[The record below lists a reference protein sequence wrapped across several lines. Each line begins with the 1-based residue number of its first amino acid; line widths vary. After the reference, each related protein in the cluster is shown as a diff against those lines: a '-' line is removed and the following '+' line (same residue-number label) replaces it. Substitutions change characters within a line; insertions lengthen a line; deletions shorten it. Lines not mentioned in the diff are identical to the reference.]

1 MRKCP
6 GEHSYMRQLQGSTVT
21 SHAPSFSL
29 ETALTFLSAQYA
41 NQRTM
46 SLSSMIRI
54 RWGQKTGERFVSI
67 TFTVHPQNSLSFCLL
82 YGETMTCNTNNY
94 FSTLLISSDTFSR
107 EGKRQFSVFSM
118 MCLHSIGVSLWDDC
132 A

>member
-107 EGKRQFSVFSM
+107 EGKRQFSVFSR

>member
-6 GEHSYMRQLQGSTVT
+6 GEHSYMHRLQGSTVT

-46 SLSSMIRI
+46 SLLLMIGI

-67 TFTVHPQNSLSFCLL
+67 TFTIHPQNSLSFCLL

-107 EGKRQFSVFSM
+107 EGKRQFSVFSR